1 MSKKAKIILG
11 IVAALLIGSM
21 VIIMGIAICGI
32 FSAIAI
38 PQFVK
43 TRDKA
48 EQMQQM
54 QNTTGESGTYKGED
68 SNDADIY
75 GAKVLKST
83 LEGAMQQYEITEG
96 KMPEKFSD
104 FVLLYGVLEKPY
116 TYSFAD
122 LEDQITKPNS
132 PEDLD
137 TTKLEVDFDNGVKAN
152 YTLNPP
158 QIEMTIDK
166 SDDQNPEIN
175 NDLINDIND
184 KALINSDEPVDDKYD
199 QDEYINAD

>member
-11 IVAALLIGSM
+11 IVAALLIGSV
-21 VIIMGIAICGI
+21 VIVMGIAVCGI

-38 PQFVK
+38 PQFI
-43 TRDKA
+43 KA
-48 EQMQQM
+48 KQEAQSQQM
-54 QNTTGESGTYKGED
+54 MNDIENASGTEPNKSVNE
-68 SNDADIY
+68 ADIY

-83 LEGAMQQYEITEG
+83 LEGAMQQYEVTEG
-96 KMPEKFSD
+96 KMPVKFSD

-122 LEDQITKPNS
+122 LEDQISRPNS

-137 TTKLEVDFDNGVKAN
+137 TTKLEVDFNTGVKAN

-158 QIEMTIDK
+158 QIEMTINESND
-166 SDDQNPEIN
+166 NELEVN
-175 NDLINDIND
+175 NDLINDI
-184 KALINSDEPVDDKYD
+184 DDK
-199 QDEYINAD
+199 